1 MLSVIAVD
9 DEALALRRLEIAIS
23 QMPDASLIGKARSG
37 REGLELIR
45 QLRPDVVLL
54 DIQMSGFGGFD
65 LVDSLAPDEVPL
77 IIFVTAFESFAARAF
92 EVSAVDYVLKPVEF
106 DRLSAALTRARR
118 NLHLATSEQRASE
131 LREVVAQLRGRNEA
145 EAEPDEKYAKE
156 FWAQRRGDFV
166 RVPVDQLDWVEAER
180 DYVRLHARGQS
191 YMLRGTLATMESRL
205 DPDVFV
211 RIRRSAL
218 IRADRI
224 EAIRKPN
231 YGDYRVVLTSGQ
243 ELRVG
248 KTYLRAIR
256 GLMATTAGLR
266 A

>member
-1 MLSVIAVD
+1 MLSVVAVD
-9 DEALALRRLEIAIS
+9 DEALALRRLEIAVS
-23 QMPDASLIGKARSG
+23 QIPDASLIGKARSG

-65 LVDSLAPDEVPL
+65 LLDSLEPEEMPL
-77 IIFVTAFESFAARAF
+77 VIFVTAFESFAARAF

-106 DRLSAALTRARR
+106 ERLSAALNRARR
-118 NLHLATSEQRASE
+118 NLHLATSEQRAAE
-131 LREVVAQLRGRNEA
+131 LRTVVAQLRGRSEA
-145 EAEPDEKYAKE
+145 GEERDETYARE

-191 YMLRGTLATMESRL
+191 YMLRGTLATMEARL
-205 DPDVFV
+205 DPEVFV

-231 YGDYRVVLTSGQ
+231 YGDYRVILTSGQ

-248 KTYLRAIR
+248 KTYLRSIR
-256 GLMATTAGLR
+256 NLLATTVGLR

>member
-23 QMPDASLIGKARSG
+23 QMPGVSLIGKARSG

-65 LVDSLAPDEVPL
+65 LLDSLTPNEIPQ

-92 EVSAVDYVLKPVEF
+92 EVSAIDYVLKPVEF
-106 DRLSAALTRARR
+106 ERLSAALTRARR
-118 NLHLATSEQRASE
+118 NLHLASSEQRIAE
-131 LREVVAQLRGRNEA
+131 LRDVVAQLRGHSEA
-145 EAEPDEKYAKE
+145 GEEREPQYARE
-156 FWAQRRGDFV
+156 FWAQRRGEFV

-205 DPDVFV
+205 DPEIFV

-248 KTYLRAIR
+248 KTYLRSIR
-256 GLMATTAGLR
+256 GLLAATAALR

>member
-1 MLSVIAVD
+1 MLSVVAVD

-23 QMPDASLIGKARSG
+23 QMADAELIGKARSG
-37 REGLELIR
+37 RDGMELIR
-45 QLRPDVVLL
+45 RLKPDVVLL

-65 LVDSLAPDEVPL
+65 LLDSLEPEELPL
-77 IIFVTAFESFAARAF
+77 VIFVTAFESFAARAF

-106 DRLSAALTRARR
+106 ERLSAALARARR
-118 NLHLATSEQRASE
+118 NLQLASSEQRARE
-131 LREVVAQLRGRNEA
+131 LRDVVAHLRGHNDAGA
-145 EAEPDEKYAKE
+145 ERDETFARE

-166 RVPVDQLDWVEAER
+166 RVPVEHLDWIEAER
-180 DYVRLHARGQS
+180 DYVRLHARGQA
-191 YMLRGTLATMESRL
+191 YILRATLANMASRL
-205 DPDVFV
+205 DPALFV

-224 EAIRKPN
+224 EAVRKPN

-248 KTYLRAIR
+248 KTYLKSVRDLI
-256 GLMATTAGLR
+256 ATTAAQRG
-266 A
+266 